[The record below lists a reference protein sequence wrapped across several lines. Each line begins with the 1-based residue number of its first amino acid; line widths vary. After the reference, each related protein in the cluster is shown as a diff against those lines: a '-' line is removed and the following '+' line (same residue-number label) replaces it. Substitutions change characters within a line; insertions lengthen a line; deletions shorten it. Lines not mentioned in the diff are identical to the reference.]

1 MRQFFDGP
9 ARPQNAK
16 RRRRTA
22 TAVVEFAVV
31 VPVLVLLMM
40 GQFEL
45 SRGMMVR
52 QVLCGAARKGCRTGI
67 LKQYGSQDII
77 NDASNVLQDNGFGPT
92 KFNPPTIGQITI
104 QVTDPSGNTLA
115 DALDAPSGST
125 VSVQVTIPASS
136 IDWATSYFLTNSMLV
151 SDTVVMMKQ

>member
-1 MRQFFDGP
+1 MRHLLGGP
-9 ARPQNAK
+9 ARPRQSGE
-16 RRRRTA
+16 RRRTA
-22 TAVVEFAVV
+22 TAVVEFALV
-31 VPVLVLLMM
+31 VPILVLLML
-40 GQFEL
+40 GLFEL

-77 NDASNVLQDNGFGPT
+77 NDATNVMQDNGFGVT
-92 KFNPPTIGQITI
+92 KFNPPTIGQINI

-125 VSVQVTIPASS
+125 VSVQVVIPASS
-136 IDWATSYFLTNSMLV
+136 VDWVTSYFLTNTMLV

>member
-1 MRQFFDGP
+1 MRQSPSGP
-9 ARPQNAK
+9 ARPQEAK
-16 RRRRTA
+16 YRRRTG
-22 TAVVEFAVV
+22 TAVVEFAFVA
-31 VPVLVLLMM
+31 PVLVLLML
-40 GQFEL
+40 GLFEL

-52 QVLCGAARKGCRTGI
+52 QMLCGAARKGCRTGI

-77 NDASNVLQDNGFGPT
+77 NDATNVMRDNGFDVT
-92 KFNPPTIGQITI
+92 KFNPPSVASITI
-104 QVTDPSGNTLA
+104 QVTDPNGNALS

-136 IDWATSYFLTNSMLV
+136 VDWATSYFLTESMLV